1 MRPSSQSMYLDAL
14 ALVSTP
20 LYTHQLPLASLALA
34 GGYAADAMTRPDV
47 LSLSLRMT
55 FSIRP
60 REDKEIPQARAAQ
73 ALLTLPP
80 PLQGYFYYSIHES
93 PTAGPL

>member
-1 MRPSSQSMYLDAL
+1 MYLDAL

-20 LYTHQLPLASLALA
+20 LYLRQLPLASLALA

-47 LSLSLRMT
+47 LSLSPHMT

-60 REDKEIPQARAAQ
+60 QEDKEIPPARAAQ

-80 PLQGYFYYSIHES
+80 PS
-93 PTAGPL
+93 PGVLISTNP